1 MKRLCSLWVALTL
14 QLLSPAAWSATA
26 DDGPA
31 AARALVAQLEAA
43 WNQHDMAAY
52 GALFH
57 DDAEWVNVVGMH
69 WRGKGEVMKAHTAFH
84 ETIFK
89 NCQLHGEAV
98 DVRSVAPNAVVAVW
112 THRQDAY
119 STPSG
124 NLQPATLNRL
134 SLLVTQ
140 RDGRWR
146 VSHGHNVWVNE
157 RAARSNPARQP

>member
-14 QLLSPAAWSATA
+14 QILSPAAWCATA

-57 DDAEWVNVVGMH
+57 DDAEWINVVGMH
-69 WRGKGEVMKAHTAFH
+69 WRGKDEVMKAHTSFH

-89 NCQLHGEAV
+89 NCQLHGE
-98 DVRSVAPNAVVAVW
+98 VAPCRPHGRRPGA
-112 THRQDAY
+112 
-119 STPSG
+119 
-124 NLQPATLNRL
+124 
-134 SLLVTQ
+134 
-140 RDGRWR
+140 DGR
-146 VSHGHNVWVNE
+146 S
-157 RAARSNPARQP
+157 RSRPPRPRCPGRKQQRSG